1 MAVKAANGAEK
12 HSEGND
18 NSGSPVSE
26 SAPGPGLTFGYLS
39 VRRSPASLCLFP
51 ICGGENLHGAAV
63 MLKIKFSAEN
73 TRIPLMWW

>member
-18 NSGSPVSE
+18 NSGSPVSA
-26 SAPGPGLTFGYLS
+26 SAPGPGLTFGHLS

-51 ICGGENLHGAAV
+51 ICGGEKSSQCCGY
-63 MLKIKFSAEN
+63 AEDKVFC
-73 TRIPLMWW
+73 